1 MSDVNSPSF
10 WEESYRSGR
19 TGWDIGMP
27 TPVFQ
32 RLAESEIFSPGK
44 MLVICAGR
52 GYDARLFARRGFQV
66 TAVDFADQAVKEMQ
80 SMLNPDLSM
89 EVIQADLFDLPAF
102 MQEEFD
108 YILEY
113 TCFCAIDPQRRTDY
127 IESVSSLL
135 KPGGYYIALAFPIA
149 QRTGGPPFL
158 VTPDELIDP
167 LGDRGFE
174 LITREIP
181 GDSVPGREGIEE
193 LLILKKKASFF

>member
-19 TGWDIGMP
+19 TGWDLGMP

-32 RLAESEIFSPGK
+32 RLAESEIFLPGK

-167 LGDRGFE
+167 LGERGFE

>member
-102 MQEEFD
+102 MQAEFD

-127 IESVSSLL
+127 IESISSLL

>member
-32 RLAESEIFSPGK
+32 RLAESEIFLPGK

-102 MQEEFD
+102 MQAEFD

>member
-89 EVIQADLFDLPAF
+89 EVIQADLFDLPVF

-127 IESVSSLL
+127 IESISSLL

>member
-102 MQEEFD
+102 MQAEFD